1 MAETEAKNHKMK
13 APDYI
18 TVDVPIYD
26 RNEAP
31 HIHVSINSKDYWV
44 PRGKSLS
51 LPRAVADIVKRKLR
65 SELKATQAIKQLDS
79 TDTRLY

>member
-1 MAETEAKNHKMK
+1 MAETEAKIRKTK
-13 APDYI
+13 GTDYI

-26 RNEAP
+26 RNEPA
-31 HIHVSINSKDYWV
+31 HIHVILNGKEYWV
-44 PRGKSLS
+44 PRGRSVS

-65 SELKATQAIKQLDS
+65 AELKATQAIKQLDS